1 MPGRKLFHVLRDP
14 DEVIR
19 EARERL
25 PRGLRKSRVS
35 LYEAVYHILAEDVE
49 ARDTY
54 PPEPRATADGYAV
67 NHECVRSASE
77 ERPVRLPV
85 VERVRVGEVPSSAIE
100 GCVAVEVDTGA
111 VVPKGA
117 DAVVPVEYTR
127 EEAGVV
133 EVYRSVGFGDNIAWP
148 GSDVVEGEVVA
159 RRGSLLTPQLIGA
172 LAASGIEHVV
182 VYEKPRVCVAATGS
196 ELVPPGERLSPG
208 KIHESNTYTLRS
220 LLALDGFPATIAGIL
235 PDDVEAIRSKLRE
248 CLRDHD
254 VMIFTGGTSA
264 GPYDIVYRVL
274 EEEGELIAHGLKL
287 KPGKPT
293 AVAIVDGKLVLGLP
307 GNPVSALNS
316 YRVVARPLLWHLAG
330 GEPPAPGGV
339 IRARLALPA
348 AGVRGRRLY
357 QPVYLVE
364 GRGDI
369 YAVPIEFESYMIV
382 TYSRSD
388 GYIIIPED
396 VHEALPEGT
405 EVEVHVENVGWRTP
419 AYCIG
424 EELRGYHCKP
434 VWGGTSLASKL
445 LSERIPGAVYILSEK
460 HPAFREPGEGFTVE
474 RVKRRLA
481 VAVRGEPKIVALP
494 PPSTSLRFLLLERIG
509 GYRYAVP
516 AKSSLMAAYLY
527 SRGYVDAAVMLL
539 EDAER
544 MGIEPGEVIEEELIV
559 ARVSPGGGSSQP

>member
-1 MPGRKLFHVLRDP
+1 MSGRKLFHVLRDP
-14 DEVIR
+14 DEVVE
-19 EARERL
+19 EAKRRL
-25 PRGLRKSRVS
+25 PRGLRRSRVS
-35 LYEAVYHILAEDVE
+35 LYDAVFHVLAEDVE

-77 ERPVRLPV
+77 EHPVRLPV
-85 VERVRVGEVPSSAIE
+85 VERVRVGEVPASSIE

-111 VVPKGA
+111 VIPRGA
-117 DAVVPVEYTR
+117 DAVVPIEYTR

-148 GSDVVEGEVVA
+148 GSDVVEGEIVA
-159 RRGSLLTPQLIGA
+159 RRGSILTPQLIGA
-172 LAASGIEHVV
+172 LASSGIEHVV
-182 VYEKPRVCVAATGS
+182 VYEKPRVCIAATGS

-208 KIHESNTYTLRS
+208 KIHESNTYTLYALLS
-220 LLALDGFPATIAGIL
+220 LEGFPVTVAGIL
-235 PDDVEAIRSKLRE
+235 PDDTEAIRSKLRD
-248 CLRDHD
+248 CLKDHD
-254 VMIFTGGTSA
+254 VVMFTGGTSA

-274 EEEGELIAHGLKL
+274 EEEGEMIAHGLKL

-293 AVAIVDGKLVLGLP
+293 AVALVDGKLVLGLP

-330 GEPPAPGGV
+330 GEPPSPGGS

-364 GRGDI
+364 GRGGV

-388 GYIIIPED
+388 GYIVIPED

-405 EVEVHVENVGWRTP
+405 EVEVHVENAGWR
-419 AYCIG
+419 AASYCIG
-424 EELRGYHCKP
+424 EELRMSDCKP
-434 VWGGTSLASKL
+434 VWGGTALASKL
-445 LSERIPGAVYILSEK
+445 LEERIPRATYILSK
-460 HPAFREPGEGFTVE
+460 MHPAYRDPGPGFRVE
-474 RVKRRLA
+474 SVKRRLA
-481 VAVRGEPKIVALP
+481 IAARGKPRIIALP
-494 PPSTSLRFLLLERIG
+494 PPSTSMRFILLEKIR
-509 GYRYAVP
+509 GYSNAVP
-516 AKSSLMAAYLY
+516 AKNSLMSAYLY
-527 SRGYVDAAVMLL
+527 SRGYVDAAIMLL

-544 MGIEPGEVIEEELIV
+544 MGIEPIEVVEEELIV

>member
-14 DEVIR
+14 DEVVK
-19 EARERL
+19 EVKERL
-25 PRGLRKSRVS
+25 PKGLRKTRVS
-35 LYEAVYHILAEDVE
+35 LYDAVFHVLAEDVE

-67 NHECVRSASE
+67 NHECVRGASE
-77 ERPVRLPV
+77 DRPVRLPV
-85 VERVRVGEVPSSAIE
+85 VERVRVGEVPSSPIE

-111 VVPKGA
+111 VIPRGA

-133 EVYRSVGFGDNIAWP
+133 EVYRSIGFGENVAWP

-159 RRGSLLTPQLIGA
+159 RRGSILTPQLIGA
-172 LAASGIEHVV
+172 LASAGVESVT
-182 VYEKPRVCVAATGS
+182 VYEKPRVCIAATGS

-220 LLALDGFPATIAGIL
+220 LLAMEGFPATVAGIL
-235 PDDVEAIRSKLRE
+235 PDDPEAIRSTLRR

-254 VMIFTGGTSA
+254 VMMFTGGTSA

-274 EEEGELIAHGLKL
+274 DEEGELIAHGLKL

-293 AVAIVDGKLVLGLP
+293 AVAIVDGKLTLGLP

-330 GEPPAPGGV
+330 GEPPVHGGSV
-339 IRARLALPA
+339 KARLALPA

-357 QPVYLVE
+357 QPVYLLE
-364 GRGDI
+364 GRGVI

-388 GYIIIPED
+388 GYVVIPED

-405 EVEVHVENVGWRTP
+405 EVEVHVENAGWRSGAP
-419 AYCIG
+419 CIG
-424 EELRGYHCKP
+424 EEVRGYSCKP
-434 VWGGTSLASKL
+434 VWGGTALASKL
-445 LSERIPGAVYILSEK
+445 LSERIPGATYILSK
-460 HPAFREPGEGFTVE
+460 RHPAYREPGEGFSVE
-474 RVKRRLA
+474 TVKRKLA
-481 VAVRGEPKIVALP
+481 VAVRGEPRIIALP
-494 PPSTSLRFLLLERIG
+494 PPSTSMRYVLLERVH
-509 GYRYAVP
+509 GYRNAVP
-516 AKSSLMAAYLY
+516 AKNSLMSAYLY

-544 MGIEPGEVIEEELIV
+544 MGIEPAEIIEEELVV